1 MPGSAPYS
9 FVLSVLEEAGLSEN
23 DVEWI
28 NMEYGA
34 ALVALEQG
42 SIAASF

>member
-9 FVLSVLEEAGLSEN
+9 FVLSALEKAGLSEN

-34 ALVALEQG
+34 ALAALLSKE
-42 SIAASF
+42 I